1 VSVTRIDDF
10 RAIAGR
16 GEELRESLA
25 ELLPERRARD
35 GCLSISLL
43 EHETDPARYMVI
55 EVWRDRASHE
65 AAAAE
70 MPPAARRRIMT
81 LLAEMPTGG
90 YYREHN

>member
-1 VSVTRIDDF
+1 MSVTRLDDF

-25 ELLPERRARD
+25 ELLPARRARD
-35 GCLSISLL
+35 GCLSIRLL
-43 EHETDPARYMVI
+43 EHETDPAHYTVV
-55 EVWRDRASHE
+55 EVWSDRASHE

-90 YYREHN
+90 YYRERD